1 MPRRSLE
8 LPADPYESARVAGLR
23 YVTDDTPGIVRKR
36 SGENFVYVGSDGQ
49 PVEDQDTLTRIRSLV
64 IPPAWEQ
71 VWICPKAN
79 GHLQAVGRDARGR
92 KQYRYHAL
100 YRLVRDHTKFSRM
113 QAFGKALPGIRSR
126 VAQDLA
132 LSGLPK
138 NKVLATVVRLLEI
151 TCIRVGNAEYAEQN
165 GSFGLTT
172 LRNKHVKI
180 EGRTLRFHFRGKSG
194 IVHDI
199 ELNDRRMAR
208 IIRDCQCIA
217 GHELFHFVDDD
228 GSVYRIHSEDVNEYL
243 REITG
248 EDFTA
253 KDFRTWNGTVQAA
266 LHLENLGLASSETEA
281 KKNIVAAI
289 KSVSVRLGNRP
300 ATCRKF
306 YVHPAVLDAYTEGTL
321 MEAMKTQAEGSSS
334 YALRREEV
342 AVMNLLAKYK
352 VNALP
357 IGKAA

>member
-1 MPRRSLE
+1 MDL
-8 LPADPYESARVAGLR
+8 
-23 YVTDDTPGIVRKR
+23 
-36 SGENFVYVGSDGQ
+36 
-49 PVEDQDTLTRIRSLV
+49 
-64 IPPAWEQ
+64 
-71 VWICPKAN
+71 PKAN

-126 VAQDLA
+126 VAQDLGLA
-132 LSGLPK
+132 GLPK
-138 NKVLATVVRLLEI
+138 NKVLATVVRLLEV
-151 TCIRVGNAEYAEQN
+151 TCIRVGNDEYAEQN

-172 LRNKHVKI
+172 LRNRHLKI

-199 ELNDRRMAR
+199 ELDDRRMAR
-208 IIRDCQCIA
+208 ILRDCQCIA

-253 KDFRTWNGTVQAA
+253 KDFRTWNGSVQAA
-266 LHLENLGLASSETEA
+266 LHLASLGLASSETEA

-289 KSVSVRLGNRP
+289 KAVAERLGNRP

-306 YVHPAVLDAYTEGTL
+306 YVHPAVLDAYTEGEL
-321 MEAMKTQAEGSSS
+321 IEALKTQADASSP
-334 YALRREEV
+334 YGLRREEV
-342 AVMNLLAKYK
+342 AVMNLLSKYK

-357 IGKAA
+357 VGKAA